1 MSKTYEPEEPFLIFF
16 HMGEWDALLREHGAP
31 DRPYEI
37 AAAMI
42 WCDLTGR
49 YPQEFI
55 GLLHTHKVPG
65 MPEASWDRV
74 AAHMVWTE
82 LGNSPRLMPGETQGS
97 LF

>member
-1 MSKTYEPEEPFLIFF
+1 VRYEPEEPFLIFF

-37 AAAMI
+37 AAGRL
-42 WCDLTGR
+42 WCNITQATA
-49 YPQEFI
+49 QEFATE
-55 GLLHTHKVPG
+55 LRVHRVPG

-82 LGNSPRLMPGETQGS
+82 LGNSPRLMPGERQGS